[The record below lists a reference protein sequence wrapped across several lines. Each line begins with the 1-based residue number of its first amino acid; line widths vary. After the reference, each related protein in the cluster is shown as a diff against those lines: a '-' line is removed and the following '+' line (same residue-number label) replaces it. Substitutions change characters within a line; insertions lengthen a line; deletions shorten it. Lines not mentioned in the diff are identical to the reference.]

1 MKERLEEKITEILNY
16 IISKPVEQ
24 ITNEDFTILAGELRD
39 IRYREGEA
47 ERNKKFAD
55 SMTALMSSST
65 LGYSSR

>member
-47 ERNKKFAD
+47 ERNKKLNETMA
-55 SMTALMSSST
+55 ALMSSST